1 MKQDI
6 LDQIAHNEYVVS
18 QHVTPEV
25 QAAFDLLQPSQ
36 YHQWTLDAIA
46 ARLPKAE
53 RTKEDTSLYI
63 GKVTLVHLYQA
74 RQELAHLLADELNG

>member
-1 MKQDI
+1 MKQDL
-6 LDQIAHNEYVVS
+6 LDQIALNEHVVS

-25 QAAFDLLQPSQ
+25 QAAFDLLQPNQ
-36 YHQWTLDAIA
+36 HHRWTLDAIA

-53 RTKEDTSLYI
+53 RTKEDTSQYI

>member
-1 MKQDI
+1 MKQDL
-6 LDQIAHNEYVVS
+6 LDQITHNEYVVS

-25 QAAFDLLQPSQ
+25 QAAFDLLHPNQH
-36 YHQWTLDAIA
+36 HQWTIDAIA

-74 RQELAHLLADELNG
+74 HQELALPLADELNG